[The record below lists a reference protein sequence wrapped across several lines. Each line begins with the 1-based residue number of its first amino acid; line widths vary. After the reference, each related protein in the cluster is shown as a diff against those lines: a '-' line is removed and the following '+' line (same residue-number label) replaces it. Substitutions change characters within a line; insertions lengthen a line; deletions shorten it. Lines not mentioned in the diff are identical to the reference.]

1 MRVNIKYHIKL
12 SEEERESLK
21 SLIKENKVAKHK
33 REHAQILL
41 SLDENGPKLQAKE
54 IAQVCGVSEK
64 TVERVRK
71 RCVEDGLEIATN
83 SKFSNHGRPRIMGG
97 EEEAHLIAI
106 TCSEPA
112 EGQQRWTL
120 SLLADRM
127 VALNHVDSVSDTTI
141 GRVLKK
147 TN

>member
-1 MRVNIKYHIKL
+1 MNIKYHIQL
-12 SEEERESLK
+12 SEEESTNLR
-21 SLIKENKVAKHK
+21 SLIKANKVAKHK

-41 SLDENGPKLQAKE
+41 GLDENGPKLQAKE

-71 RCVEDGLEIATN
+71 RCVEDGLEIAVN
-83 SKFSNHGRPRIMGG
+83 SKFSNHGRPRILGG
-97 EEEAHLIAI
+97 EEEAYLIAL
-106 TCSEPA
+106 TCSEPP

-120 SLLADRM
+120 NLLADRM
-127 VALNHVDSVSDTTI
+127 VELNYVDSVSDTTI

>member
-1 MRVNIKYHIKL
+1 MSIKYRIRLTEKEQH
-12 SEEERESLK
+12 ELK
-21 SLIKENKVAKHK
+21 SLIKENRVAKHK

-41 SLDENGPKLQAKE
+41 GVDENGAKLQAKE

-71 RCVEDGLEIATN
+71 RCVEEGLEIAVN
-83 SKFSNHGRPRIMGG
+83 SRFSNHGRPRSLGG
-97 EEEAHLIAI
+97 EEEAHLVAI
-106 TCSEPA
+106 TCSEPP

-120 SLLADRM
+120 KLLSERM
-127 VALNHVDSVSDTTI
+127 VTLNHVEAVSESTV

-147 TN
+147 MN

>member
-1 MRVNIKYHIKL
+1 VSIKYRIRLTEKEQH
-12 SEEERESLK
+12 ELK
-21 SLIKENKVAKHK
+21 SLIKENRVAKHK

-41 SLDENGPKLQAKE
+41 GVDENGAKLQAKE

-71 RCVEDGLEIATN
+71 RCVEEGLEIAVN
-83 SKFSNHGRPRIMGG
+83 SRFSNHGRPRSLGG
-97 EEEAHLIAI
+97 EEEAHLVAI
-106 TCSEPA
+106 TCSEPP

-120 SLLADRM
+120 KLLSERM
-127 VALNHVDSVSDTTI
+127 VTLNHVEAVSESTV

-147 TN
+147 MN